1 MPDLDLTTDHKA
13 LDDDLAARRYFAK
26 FGTITRLLVS
36 VAAEMEKD
44 RAFSAMD
51 ADVLEGYIQAI
62 ARAFDALSLKYLVSG
77 RLPGVGPK
85 HLTIDVHESGFPV
98 FQEIVTMANDAAQAA
113 RHLEGMP
120 DAARLKDEMVRQ
132 IVGERVIPTR
142 LQYALSQRLYYEALA
157 AGGVFFAQMHPQAEF
172 IAEVSGGRR
181 GYLVHWAVYD
191 SQLNVPVVYLMEV
204 VDSGKKALPLDER
217 RWPAAQ
223 AHLMAQ
229 SVGGLKLLTIARG
242 FDTDFEN
249 LHPKRLRRLH
259 LGPMYSSAFTLQ
271 TGAIREVLEEARA
284 PAGEDWALVWTVE
297 ELESARVEIE
307 KGWFSE
313 TEREV
318 FRLDP
323 FAAQGAGTGAEAGA
337 GTGATRIT
345 RSMILPQRPFQVMTE
360 KDPAGFRAVRKFV
373 VDKDGRVLASA

>member
-1 MPDLDLTTDHKA
+1 MPDLDLTTDHRA

-26 FGTITRLLVS
+26 FERITRLLTG
-36 VAAEMEKD
+36 VAEEMEKD

-51 ADVLEGYIQAI
+51 ADVLETYVRAI
-62 ARAFDALSLKYLVSG
+62 SATFKALSLKYLVSG
-77 RLPGVGPK
+77 RLDGIGQK
-85 HLTIDVHESGFPV
+85 HLTIDLHESGFPI

-120 DAARLKDEMVRQ
+120 EADRLKDEMVRQ
-132 IVGERVIPTR
+132 IVGERVLPTK
-142 LQYALSQRLYYEALA
+142 LQYALSQRLYYEALTR
-157 AGGVFFAQMHPQAEF
+157 GGTFFGQMHPQAEF
-172 IAEVSGGRR
+172 IADVSGGRR
-181 GYLVHWAVYD
+181 GFLVHWGVYD

-204 VDSGKKALPLDER
+204 VDSGRKALPLDER

-229 SVGGLKLLTIARG
+229 SVGGLKLLTIAKG
-242 FDTDFEN
+242 FDTDFDD

-271 TGAIREVLEEARA
+271 TGPIREVLDEAKS
-284 PAGEDWALVWTVE
+284 PVGEDWALAWTIE
-297 ELESARVEIE
+297 ELESERVEVE
-307 KGWFSE
+307 KGWFSD

-323 FAAQGAGTGAEAGA
+323 FSGRGAD
-337 GTGATRIT
+337 TGATRVT
-345 RSMILPQRPFQVMTE
+345 RSLILPQRPFQVLAE
-360 KDPAGFRAVRKFV
+360 KDPEGFRSVRKFV
-373 VDKDGRVLASA
+373 VGKEGRVMVYGG